1 MEPYRRRSV
10 YDELVRPVVGKGTR
24 GVREKVVS
32 DRSWRA
38 RPGLDRTQR
47 AREQV
52 RSAGGP
58 DRRLVDVGGG
68 DLRPASIVLRRTARG
83 TRVTAALRWSVDGRA
98 TSIPLGEVDRPTRA
112 ANLREGWR
120 LARATG
126 LLADRSIPAGSWA
139 SSPGSRKSMRANK
152 ARDTKPEL
160 RLRSL
165 LHRAGFRFRVSI
177 RPLPSLRRTADV
189 VFTKAKVAVFVDGCY
204 WHGCPE
210 HRSTPATNRDF
221 WADKFQKNKARDSET
236 TRLLKESGWKVLRIW
251 EHVPAEEAARL
262 VIEAVTEARREADAA
277 K

>member
-1 MEPYRRRSV
+1 M
-10 YDELVRPVVGKGTR
+10 
-24 GVREKVVS
+24 S

-52 RSAGGP
+52 CSAGGA

-83 TRVTAALRWSVDGRA
+83 TRVAAVLRWSVDGQLI
-98 TSIPLGEVDRPTRA
+98 SIPLGEVDRPTRA
-112 ANLREGWR
+112 ANLREGWG
-120 LARATG
+120 LARVAG
-126 LLADRSIPAGSWA
+126 LLAETTIPAGSWA

-152 ARDTKPEL
+152 SRDTKPEL

-165 LHRAGFRFRVSI
+165 LHRSGLRFRVSI

-210 HRSTPATNRDF
+210 HRSIPATNRDF
-221 WADKFQKNKARDSET
+221 WMEKFERNRARDLET
-236 TRLLKESGWKVLRIW
+236 TRLLERSGWKVLRIW
-251 EHVPAEEAARL
+251 EHVPPQEAARL
-262 VIEAVTEARREADAA
+262 VRETVAKARREAGRAS
-277 K
+277 